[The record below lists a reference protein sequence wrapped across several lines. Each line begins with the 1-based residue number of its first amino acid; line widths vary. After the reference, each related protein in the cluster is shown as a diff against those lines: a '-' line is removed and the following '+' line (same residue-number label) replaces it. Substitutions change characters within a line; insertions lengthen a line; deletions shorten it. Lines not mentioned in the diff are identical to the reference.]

1 MRPVHENSAA
11 NCQQA
16 PSIKT
21 KQDMYLEDSSLPGIL
36 QLPDE
41 LGVPA
46 LAEGLQS
53 VFQMS
58 AFPPVDGTRIFYDTF
73 EWTLWF
79 NNMILYHDGFN
90 LVCSAMNHGWTG
102 ATLATEPSTT
112 GPGPFP
118 SSWPAGPLRKQLE
131 NVVGLRALMPIA
143 EIHSS
148 TRTVEL
154 LNAEQKVV
162 CRFDLISLFESA
174 DQRTPGLRLCQI
186 RPLRGYG
193 QEAAVAV
200 AQLEVLGFTQIQ
212 RGPLEQFLVN
222 SGRSPAPYTL
232 RPVFGLR
239 PEEPCREAVRNIVRR
254 MLALARQ
261 QEQGIVDDIDTEF
274 LHDYRICLRK
284 IRSIFSLMKGVYP
297 EVDTARLKIQW
308 SNLARA
314 TNQLRDLDV
323 YLLDREKYIA
333 LLPDSQRAGLNA
345 FFAGVQHERLLAQ
358 QHLRKF
364 LQSKSYRETI
374 AAFEA
379 FFTEPDK
386 LPASEFSAHPVKNL
400 ASRRIYHRY
409 RRIRK
414 AGRAI
419 TSATPDDAIH
429 QLRIECKK
437 LRYMLEFFGELY
449 DHDELDS
456 VLKDL
461 KQVQNSLGLYND
473 YAVQQASL
481 LTYCEAHRET
491 LSVEQALSVGGLVA
505 VLNLRQCEER
515 ARAESALHV
524 FSKGPVHQEFR
535 RAFQPSAAD
544 AA

>member
-1 MRPVHENSAA
+1 
-11 NCQQA
+11 
-16 PSIKT
+16 
-21 KQDMYLEDSSLPGIL
+21 MYLEDSSLPGIL
-36 QLPDE
+36 QLPDG
-41 LGVPA
+41 LGIPA
-46 LAEGLQS
+46 LGEGLQS
-53 VFQMS
+53 VFQLS

-90 LVCSAMNHGWTG
+90 LVCSAMNQGWTG

-118 SSWPAGPLRKQLE
+118 SSWPAGPLRKLLE
-131 NVVGLRALMPIA
+131 NLVGLRALMPIA

-154 LNAEQKVV
+154 LNADQKVV

-174 DQRTPGLRLCQI
+174 DQRTPALRLCQI
-186 RPLRGYG
+186 RPLRGYE

-200 AQLEVLGFTQIQ
+200 AQLQVLGFTQIQ
-212 RGPLEQFLVN
+212 SGPLEQFLVN
-222 SGRSPAPYTL
+222 SGRAPAPYTL

-239 PEEPCREAVRNIVRR
+239 PEEPCREAVRDIVCR
-254 MLALARQ
+254 MLVLARQ

-297 EVDTARLKIQW
+297 EADTARLKNQW
-308 SNLARA
+308 GNLARI

-345 FFAGVQHERLLAQ
+345 FFAGVQHERFLAQ
-358 QHLRKF
+358 QRLSKF

-374 AAFEA
+374 AAFEV
-379 FFTEPDK
+379 FFTERDK

-419 TSATPDDAIH
+419 TSATADDVIH

-449 DHDELDS
+449 PHDELDA
-456 VLKDL
+456 VLKNL
-461 KQVQNSLGLYND
+461 KQAQNSLGLYND
-473 YAVQQASL
+473 LAMQQGSL

-491 LSVEQALSVGGLVA
+491 LSIEQALSVGGLIA
-505 VLNLRQCEER
+505 VLNLQQREER
-515 ARAESALHV
+515 ARAKSALHA
-524 FSKGPVHQEFR
+524 FSKGSVHREFR
-535 RAFQPSAAD
+535 QTFQPAAAD